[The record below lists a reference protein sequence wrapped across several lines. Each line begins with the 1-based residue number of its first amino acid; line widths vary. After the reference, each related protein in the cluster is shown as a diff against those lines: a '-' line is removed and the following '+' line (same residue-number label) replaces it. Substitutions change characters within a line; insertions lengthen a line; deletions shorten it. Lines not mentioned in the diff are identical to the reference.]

1 MRKKQPGARPHQAT
15 PVGASDAKPG
25 LHPRNPH
32 RNRYDFPRLIQAC
45 PDLAPFVA
53 VNAHGHASIDF
64 ANPLAV
70 RTLNRALLLDV
81 YGISGWD
88 IPSQYLCPPIPGRA
102 DYLHH
107 AADLLGSCNGGIIPR
122 GASIRILDIG
132 VGANCIYPL
141 IGQRE
146 YGWYFLGSD
155 TDPVAL
161 DSARRILAANPGL
174 QDAIQLRRQASPGA
188 IFRGLLEPDE
198 VFDLTVCNPPFHASP
213 GEAQEGS
220 RRKWQNLGRGTG
232 RAQAPVLN
240 FGGQGGELWCPG
252 GEAAF
257 VRRIVEE
264 SAELPARCFW
274 FTTLIARSSHLPAVY
289 RALRQAGVQETRTLE
304 MAQGQK
310 KSRVVAWT
318 FLTPDQREAW
328 RAARW
333 GKSARD

>member
-1 MRKKQPGARPHQAT
+1 MRKQPPKPRPA
-15 PVGASDAKPG
+15 GELEAKPG

-32 RNRYDFPRLIQAC
+32 RSRYDFPRLIQAC

-53 VNAHGHASIDF
+53 INAYGSASIDF
-64 ANPLAV
+64 ANAQAV
-70 RTLNRALLLDV
+70 RALNRALLLDV

-107 AADLLGSCNGGIIPR
+107 AADLLGSCNGGAIPR
-122 GASIRILDIG
+122 GASIRVLDIG

-146 YGWYFLGSD
+146 YGWHFLGSD

-188 IFRGLLEPDE
+188 IFRGLLGPDE
-198 VFDLTVCNPPFHASP
+198 VFELTVCNPPFHASP

-232 RAQAPVLN
+232 RTQAPVLN

-257 VRRIVEE
+257 VHRMIEE
-264 SAELPARCFW
+264 SAEFPTRCFW
-274 FTTLIARSSHLPAVY
+274 FTTLVAKSSHLPAVY
-289 RALRQAGVQETRTLE
+289 RALRQAGVQETRTLG

-310 KSRVVAWT
+310 KSRIVAWT

-333 GKSARD
+333 GNSARD